1 MYRGNG
7 KEVIERVVKIID
19 EIIKLG
25 NTIEA
30 YLVDILKK
38 NC

>member
-1 MYRGNG
+1 M
-7 KEVIERVVKIID
+7 EREMKIIV